1 MPPVIRPAPA
11 VEVREDGA
19 TFADNA
25 RLKALAYMRATGLPA
40 LADDS
45 GLEVAA
51 LGGLPGVRSARFAG
65 EDADDAANNARL
77 LAMMRDVADRRARF
91 VCVVCLVFPDG
102 TLLRG
107 EGAVEGE
114 ILPAPR
120 GVRGFGYDP
129 LFLSH
134 ELGKTFAEAEPEE
147 KARVSH
153 RARALAALARALAG
167 RLEGQRKTAP

>member
-11 VEVREDGA
+11 PKVREDGA

-25 RLKALAYMRATGLPA
+25 RIKALAWMRASGLPA

-45 GLEVAA
+45 GLEVPA

-65 EDADDAANNARL
+65 EHADDAANNAKL
-77 LAMMRDVADRRARF
+77 LGMMQGVEDRRARF
-91 VCVVCLVFPDG
+91 VCVVCLAFPDG
-102 TLLRG
+102 ALLWG

-114 ILPAPR
+114 ILHAPR
-120 GVRGFGYDP
+120 GARGFGYDP
-129 LFLSH
+129 LFFSH
-134 ELGKTFAEAEPEE
+134 ELGKTFAEAAPEE

-153 RARALAALARALAG
+153 RARALAALGRALAG
-167 RLEGQRKTAP
+167 HLEEQQKTAP